1 MSSYDDKEGSGEIV
15 LERTPTRQ
23 AAAEPPKFAV
33 VMLNDDFTPMDF
45 VVMLLTN
52 LFRKSQDEA
61 EAIMMDVH
69 NKGKGIAGV
78 YTKDIAET
86 RVYQANGIAQENE
99 HPFRCQMEP
108 E

>member
-1 MSSYDDKEGSGEIV
+1 MSEHERKGGEIV
-15 LERTPTRQ
+15 LERVPTRQ
-23 AAAEPPKFAV
+23 AAKEPPKFAV
-33 VMLNDDFTPMDF
+33 VLLNDDFTPMDF
-45 VVMLLTN
+45 VVLLLIN

-61 EAIMMDVH
+61 EAIMLDVH

-86 RVYQANGIAQENE
+86 RVHQANSIAQENE